1 MDLPKQEIPHTCN
14 LFEDISRVSGL
25 SPTYLGKRR
34 DKSEFSRQNLTLAYR
49 SVIGHAIQ

>member
-1 MDLPKQEIPHTCN
+1 MGLPKQEIPHTCN

-25 SPTYLGKRR
+25 SPAHFSKRGG
-34 DKSEFSRQNLTLAYR
+34 EPGFSHQNLTLAYR